1 MCGRY
6 AVTLPPEAMRDLFK
20 TGNTIDFPPRHNIA
34 PTQPIVA
41 IMEEQGQRIA
51 KLVRWGF
58 VPAWVKDPR
67 EFPLLINARAESMA
81 EKPAFRDALKHQRC
95 IIPASGYY
103 EWRTAP
109 DKTRQ
114 PYYVTLADGTPMA
127 LAGLFSIWV
136 GPDGEEVD
144 TAATITVAANPDL
157 SAIHNRMPAILPPE
171 AIDDWLNV
179 REVSAREAFHLAR
192 PLPNGVVRFH
202 PVSTRVNSAKM
213 DDPSLLEAVT
223 LEPIGRP
230 AAEGAPIKTATRAK
244 RAAAGNGQLDLF

>member
-20 TGNTIDFPPRHNIA
+20 TANAIDFPPRHNIA

-41 IMEEQGQRIA
+41 IMEEQGMRVA

-58 VPAWVKDPR
+58 VPGWVKDPR

-81 EKPAFRDALKHQRC
+81 EKPAFRDALKHMRC
-95 IIPASGYY
+95 VIPASGYY
-103 EWRTAP
+103 EWRTGP
-109 DKTRQ
+109 DKTKQ
-114 PYYVTLADGTPMA
+114 PYYITMADGEPMA
-127 LAGLFSIWV
+127 LAGLYSIWV

-157 SAIHNRMPAILPPE
+157 AVIHDRMPAILTPE
-171 AIDDWLNV
+171 TVDDWLNV
-179 REVSAREAFHLAR
+179 REVNARAAYPLAR
-192 PLPNGVVRFH
+192 PLPLGVVKFH

-213 DDPSLLEAVT
+213 DDPGLLEAVT
-223 LEPIGRP
+223 GERPEPP
-230 AAEGAPIKTATRAK
+230 AKPKKVQTGS
-244 RAAAGNGQLDLF
+244 GQLDLF